1 MATVG
6 LYITLEPEHGE
17 PVTLARVRKRAL
29 VLDAASAALLE
40 AEQLA
45 AQMADEDVL
54 LGELQRDEVGRL
66 RRALERLLPELRASA
81 GVVQ

>member
-17 PVTLARVRKRAL
+17 PVTLARVRKRNL
-29 VLDAASAALLE
+29 LLEAAGEALLQ

-45 AQMADEDVL
+45 ERMAVEDVL
-54 LGELQRDEVGRL
+54 LGELQRDEAGRL
-66 RRALERLLPELRASA
+66 RRALELVLPELRAVGA
-81 GVVQ
+81 VQ

>member
-6 LYITLEPEHGE
+6 LYITLEPENGE

-29 VLDAASAALLE
+29 LIEAAGEALLQ

-45 AQMADEDVL
+45 ERMAVEDAL
-54 LGELQRDEVGRL
+54 LGELQRDEAGRL
-66 RRALERLLPELRASA
+66 RRALELILPELRAA
-81 GVVQ
+81 GAVQ